1 MSKTQRLSV
10 TLYGEKHGEGGRNPA
25 KSSEC
30 GTRHHHIME
39 PIEDAK
45 ENPNENP
52 MWTNPW
58 D

>member
-52 MWTNPW
+52 M
-58 D
+58 